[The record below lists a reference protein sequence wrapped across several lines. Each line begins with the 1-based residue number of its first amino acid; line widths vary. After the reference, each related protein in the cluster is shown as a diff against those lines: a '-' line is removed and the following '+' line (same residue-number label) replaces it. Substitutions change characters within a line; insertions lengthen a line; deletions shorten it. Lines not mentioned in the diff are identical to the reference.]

1 MLQTEHVEER
11 LALSYVLA
19 LENRDLLKELTK
31 PDQWVISE
39 DLKVRY
45 TTLSSHS
52 PHWQPNIMISEKHF
66 GLHESIFTVTNS
78 QCIQRECLGSCL
90 VSAAV
95 FVSHQSL
102 TLSQKE
108 MNSLNVSGLPAENE
122 VMQVKE
128 LPSAI
133 GSALTTF
140 RNTMK
145 TKVRF

>member
-78 QCIQRECLGSCL
+78 QRIQRECLGSCL
-90 VSAAV
+90 SKCCCLCFPPITDAITEGDALP
-95 FVSHQSL
+95 QR
-102 TLSQKE
+102 QWP
-108 MNSLNVSGLPAENE
+108 SGRE
-122 VMQVKE
+122 
-128 LPSAI
+128 
-133 GSALTTF
+133 
-140 RNTMK
+140 
-145 TKVRF
+145 